1 MKRVCPC
8 SGIVEPFTRTVAGL
22 SLLELGKSPIS
33 PSIDIDGVQQS
44 RRMGL
49 ESGEG

>member
-1 MKRVCPC
+1 MV
-8 SGIVEPFTRTVAGL
+8 ILETFTRTVVGL
-22 SLLELGKSPIS
+22 PLLELGKSLIS

-44 RRMGL
+44 RRMDP

>member
-1 MKRVCPC
+1 MV
-8 SGIVEPFTRTVAGL
+8 ILETFTRTVVGL
-22 SLLELGKSPIS
+22 PLLELDKSLIS

-44 RRMGL
+44 RRMDL

>member
-1 MKRVCPC
+1 M
-8 SGIVEPFTRTVAGL
+8 GIEENFTRTVVGL
-22 SLLELGKSPIS
+22 HLWEPGKSLIS

-44 RRMGL
+44 HRMDL